1 MDNPLFSSKKRIF
14 SNLNGFLVID
24 KPKTWTSFDVVA
36 KIRGKLHPKK
46 IGHAG
51 TLDPL
56 ATGVLV
62 LCLGEGTKLSE
73 KVMGTEKEYVGE
85 ITLVATS
92 QTDDAEGPII
102 PNPTATEVPITEV
115 ENVLQSFVGTFG
127 QMPPQFSAK
136 KVDGDRAYKLARKG
150 KPVDLKSAQVT
161 VHRIEMLDYKWPTI
175 KVRIVCGK
183 GFYVRSLARD
193 VGEKLKVGG
202 YLSALKR
209 TRVGTFSIE
218 RAVSVEE
225 AGEKNLIPISAMG
238 VR

>member
-1 MDNPLFSSKKRIF
+1 MNNNPAKTKFRIFNPLS
-14 SNLNGFLVID
+14 GFLVID
-24 KPKTWTSFDVVA
+24 KPLGWTSFDVVA
-36 KIRGKLHPKK
+36 KVRGMLHPKK

-73 KVMGTEKEYVGE
+73 KVMGTEKEYLGE
-85 ITLVATS
+85 ITLGATS
-92 QTDDAEGPII
+92 QTDDAEGPIV
-102 PNPTATEVPITEV
+102 PNEGATECPITTV
-115 ENVLQSFVGTFG
+115 EAVLQSFVGTFG

-136 KVDGDRAYKLARKG
+136 KVNGIRAYKLARKG
-150 KPVDLKSAQVT
+150 KEVDLKPAQVI
-161 VHRIEMLDYKWPTI
+161 VHRIEMLDYKWPQI

-193 VGEKLKVGG
+193 VGEKLGVGG

-209 TRVGTFSIE
+209 TRVGVFSIE
-218 RAVSVEE
+218 RAVTVEN
-225 AGEKNLIPISAMG
+225 AGEKFLIPLSAI
-238 VR
+238 V